1 MKKNVHE
8 ITIKIE
14 GAEWEKALDK
24 AYKKK
29 NKEVRIK
36 WSTKMP

>member
-8 ITIKIE
+8 ITIKVE
-14 GAEWEKALDK
+14 GKDWEKALDK

-29 NKEVRIK
+29 NKEESLYKRI
-36 WSTKMP
+36 